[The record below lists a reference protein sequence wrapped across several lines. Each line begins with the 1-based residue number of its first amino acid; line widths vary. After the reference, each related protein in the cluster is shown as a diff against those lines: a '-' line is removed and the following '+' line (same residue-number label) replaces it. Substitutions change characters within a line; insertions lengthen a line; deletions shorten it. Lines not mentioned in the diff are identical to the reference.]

1 LGVFPLA
8 KEFGWSIDY
17 ILWELPM
24 PLFNQAQGWCAW
36 SNGIRLRRPN
46 RHTGVNSDIAAKMG
60 L

>member
-24 PLFNQAQGWCAW
+24 SLFHQAHGWFAW
-36 SNGIRLRRPN
+36 NNGIRLRRPS
-46 RHTGVNSDIAAKMG
+46 RHTGCNSDIATKLG